1 MMDLPAI
8 NSMLDNNPSLSLA
21 SNRTLKPWYRSKG
34 SRPRLLMQIQKVQK
48 KLEISFNFRI
58 DKRIELVK
66 FSILL
71 WDKIL
76 TVTNYKKQR
85 NIQGVLCCYG

>member
-1 MMDLPAI
+1 
-8 NSMLDNNPSLSLA
+8 
-21 SNRTLKPWYRSKG
+21 
-34 SRPRLLMQIQKVQK
+34 MQNVQK

-76 TVTNYKKQR
+76 TLTNYKKTKKHSGR
-85 NIQGVLCCYG
+85 FMLLCSENWRGARGFSQVVVEDQFLEPSEQTNE

>member
-1 MMDLPAI
+1 
-8 NSMLDNNPSLSLA
+8 
-21 SNRTLKPWYRSKG
+21 
-34 SRPRLLMQIQKVQK
+34 MQIQKVQK

-71 WDKIL
+71 WDKVL
-76 TVTNYKKQR
+76 TLTNYKKQR
-85 NIQGVLCCYG
+85 NIQVVLCCYG